1 MSRRLGMGVDLPRM
15 GLGGVKAEME
25 PVADGGVARW
35 TGGGG
40 GSDGRTSCGDILAK
54 RGAGAA
60 APS

>member
-40 GSDGRTSCGDILAK
+40 GGICEEFG
-54 RGAGAA
+54 
-60 APS
+60 